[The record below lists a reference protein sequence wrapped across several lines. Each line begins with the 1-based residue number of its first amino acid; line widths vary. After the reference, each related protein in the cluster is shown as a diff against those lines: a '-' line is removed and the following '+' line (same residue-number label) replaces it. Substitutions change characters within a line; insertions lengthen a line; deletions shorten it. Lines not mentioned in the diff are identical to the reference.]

1 MLDFV
6 RVIPEQ
12 NISDKYVQLHY
23 EHFSGGEFANVT
35 YTWRKNIIQ
44 LSFSFKY

>member
-1 MLDFV
+1 MMLDFV

-23 EHFSGGEFANVT
+23 EHFSGGDFLRMSHIHDE
-35 YTWRKNIIQ
+35 RI
-44 LSFSFKY
+44 